1 MALIAEAIAMV
12 ENALNPVLL
21 KPPGEGKSTRWCHVC
36 WLFYKKVTK
45 KSHWSHSNP
54 AAGRFKL
61 ILLGVLFL
69 REHSIFNSFKIS
81 KTDTAVASSCICAMI
96 RVSNIRLYIRICAVE
111 CPQPGCRAHRENRNE
126 HICEACPA
134 ILSLLEWPLKVLGFA
149 PSVPSTH
156 QAESDLEEAVSATPD
171 GTWTQTSR
179 VLPAHQARFPQVT
192 LQEQIK
198 DIVIILPCA
207 QPATLASSLQPWEQT
222 AEIGLCNYGGL
233 IDPLFTDVEGVA

>member
-1 MALIAEAIAMV
+1 VSLVA
-12 ENALNPVLL
+12 
-21 KPPGEGKSTRWCHVC
+21 GKSKGGTP
-36 WLFYKKVTK
+36 
-45 KSHWSHSNP
+45 S
-54 AAGRFKL
+54 
-61 ILLGVLFL
+61 LLRVDVVL
-69 REHSIFNSFKIS
+69 
-81 KTDTAVASSCICAMI
+81 
-96 RVSNIRLYIRICAVE
+96 CAVE
-111 CPQPGCRAHRENRNE
+111 CLQPGCRAHRENRDE

-156 QAESDLEEAVSATPD
+156 QAESDLEAAVSATPD

-207 QPATLASSLQPWEQT
+207 QRGIVEDMCYERRQSSR
-222 AEIGLCNYGGL
+222 L
-233 IDPLFTDVEGVA
+233 IWSTRPDLTFSFSAQQVLTVSW